1 MQSFSSDLLGH
12 VRNYYQSAKTN
23 VTGGK
28 QSASTPNLPDR
39 LEPAEDASF
48 DDEFGIESPVV
59 NGGGALKPRPLQNG
73 DLDSDEP
80 IMTNGHGKAKKPS
93 MCTLKTPH
101 INPYFS
107 LDFLTRSNPNL

>member
-12 VRNYYQSAKTN
+12 VRNYYQTAKTN
-23 VTGGK
+23 VTGGR

-39 LEPAEDASF
+39 LEPAPNASF

-59 NGGGALKPRPLQNG
+59 NGGGGALKPRPRHNG

-80 IMTNGHGKAKKPS
+80 VMTNGHGKTKKPS
-93 MCTLKTPH
+93 MCTLKPSH
-101 INPYFS
+101 PY
-107 LDFLTRSNPNL
+107 